1 MNYAKLQTLSPIHTL
16 VTCYP
21 FEYVGQAPKRFIVRA
36 SRYLP

>member
-1 MNYAKLQTLSPIHTL
+1 MNYAKLQALIIHTL
-16 VTCYP
+16 VMYYP